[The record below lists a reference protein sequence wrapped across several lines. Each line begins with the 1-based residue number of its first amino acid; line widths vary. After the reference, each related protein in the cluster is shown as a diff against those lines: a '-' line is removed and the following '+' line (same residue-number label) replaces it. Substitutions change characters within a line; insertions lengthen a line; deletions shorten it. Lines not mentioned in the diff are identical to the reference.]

1 MRTSLALRYA
11 YGFGEVERLQ
21 ANVFGPASAT
31 STAPTNVHALSV
43 NLGGIV
49 EFR

>member
-1 MRTSLALRYA
+1 
-11 YGFGEVERLQ
+11 
-21 ANVFGPASAT
+21 VFGPASAT
-31 STAPTNVHALSV
+31 STAPANVHALSV